1 MSNWNQSVKSHL
13 NTVLVL
19 AVLLGFVGVGS
30 AYADNNQK
38 AGDYGRKLVAQY
50 SLDSNQ
56 IARFAKF
63 VPPAEN
69 LKELNPVSS
78 LSVATEDWIG
88 PPLAVERE
96 SGPYTVVVTLTGKSR
111 YRGDV
116 STMWNFGWAVDGGT
130 RMTAFP
136 GLSKLDV
143 NAGDTVVIKKAAAP
157 NRFKD
162 SQTVSV
168 VLALVKAENF
178 DFEKVDIEVWS
189 GVADNSWRDVLMS
202 FRWLAL
208 GLIVFLLRYFWVR
221 R

>member
-1 MSNWNQSVKSHL
+1 MSKWNQIIKTHL
-13 NTVLVL
+13 NMALMLTVMLSC
-19 AVLLGFVGVGS
+19 VGAGT
-30 AYADNNQK
+30 ALADNNPK
-38 AGDYGRKLVAQY
+38 VGDYGRKLVAQY
-50 SLDSNQ
+50 SLDRDQ
-56 IARFAKF
+56 IERFAKF
-63 VPPAEN
+63 VAPAEN
-69 LKELNPVSS
+69 LKELNQVSS
-78 LSVATEDWIG
+78 LSAVTEDWTG
-88 PPLAVERE
+88 PPLGVDRE

-130 RMTAFP
+130 RLTAFP

-143 NAGDTVVIKKAAAP
+143 KAGETIVIKKAAAP

-162 SQTVSV
+162 KQTVSA

-178 DFEKVDIEVWS
+178 DFEKVDVEIWS
-189 GVADNSWRDVLMS
+189 GVADNSWRDILLS
-202 FRWLAL
+202 FRWVAL